1 MQILLVLLIYNVD
14 GPMLNSMVLHEKPR
28 FHRADWLKYCKIK
41 SYLLYSRF
49 IVFTIW
55 TAIVIRFIT
64 YLCNEVC

>member
-49 IVFTIW
+49 IVFTI
-55 TAIVIRFIT
+55 
-64 YLCNEVC
+64 